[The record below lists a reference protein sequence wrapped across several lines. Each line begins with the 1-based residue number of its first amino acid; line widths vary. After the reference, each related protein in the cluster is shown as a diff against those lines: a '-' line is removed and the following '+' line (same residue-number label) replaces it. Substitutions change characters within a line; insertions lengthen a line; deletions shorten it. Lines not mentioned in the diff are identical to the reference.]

1 MAGLP
6 QFVITSS
13 LDDLNK
19 ERKNKVTK
27 PPAPKDLSFLLRLLN
42 SMKRSISIHAL
53 TIVANKSALVIVVL
67 FPVIV
72 GSSLGKAAFGE
83 VLELD
88 IDNATVG
95 VGAPTQSQVFKN

>member
-1 MAGLP
+1 
-6 QFVITSS
+6 
-13 LDDLNK
+13 
-19 ERKNKVTK
+19 
-27 PPAPKDLSFLLRLLN
+27 
-42 SMKRSISIHAL
+42 MKRSISIHTL
-53 TIVANKSALVIVVL
+53 TIVVNKPALVIVVL

-88 IDNATVG
+88 IGNATVG